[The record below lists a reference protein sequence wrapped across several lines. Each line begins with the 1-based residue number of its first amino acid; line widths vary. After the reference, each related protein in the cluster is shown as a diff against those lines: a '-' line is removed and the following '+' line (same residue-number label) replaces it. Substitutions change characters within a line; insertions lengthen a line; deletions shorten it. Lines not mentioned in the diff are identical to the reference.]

1 MVKQFYTYSVYNG
14 DMKVLNFAENLKNE
28 MRNCR
33 ISQEKLAKELGTTQA
48 TVSRWASGEYQ
59 PDFETLF
66 QICEILDTTPNV
78 LLGWED

>member
-1 MVKQFYTYSVYNG
+1 
-14 DMKVLNFAENLKNE
+14 MKTLKFAENLKTE

-33 ISQEKLAKELGTTQA
+33 ISQERLAKQLGLTQA

-66 QICEILDTTPNV
+66 QICEILDTSPSV